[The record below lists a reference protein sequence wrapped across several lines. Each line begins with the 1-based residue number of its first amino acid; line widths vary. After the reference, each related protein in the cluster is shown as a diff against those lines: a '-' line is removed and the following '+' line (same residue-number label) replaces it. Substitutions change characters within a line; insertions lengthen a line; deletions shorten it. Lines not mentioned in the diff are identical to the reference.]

1 MVVKTGALLEDAGYK
16 VVAVMFFGEKEVSC
30 FNHYPRPLMVSYR
43 AVYKLGSPSLE
54 LEVEVVF

>member
-16 VVAVMFFGEKEVSC
+16 VVAIMFFGEKEVSC

-43 AVYKLGSPSLE
+43 AVYEAGEPIP
-54 LEVEVVF
+54 